1 MGRRCE
7 HSARRHQAALK
18 CRVVQDVTLLTT
30 GHCPFRDTKE
40 LFKELKLNRGRSMAL
55 ASQDSWC
62 GNTIKREVLPDHHAI
77 VFEWHDR
84 QSSKVGAN
92 NFFAGIDMGH
102 AEISQRK
109 CS

>member
-1 MGRRCE
+1 M
-7 HSARRHQAALK
+7 SSYK
-18 CRVVQDVTLLTT
+18 
-30 GHCPFRDTKE
+30 
-40 LFKELKLNRGRSMAL
+40 
-55 ASQDSWC
+55 
-62 GNTIKREVLPDHHAI
+62 IIREVYPDHDAI

-92 NFFAGIDMGH
+92 NFFAGIDVGH